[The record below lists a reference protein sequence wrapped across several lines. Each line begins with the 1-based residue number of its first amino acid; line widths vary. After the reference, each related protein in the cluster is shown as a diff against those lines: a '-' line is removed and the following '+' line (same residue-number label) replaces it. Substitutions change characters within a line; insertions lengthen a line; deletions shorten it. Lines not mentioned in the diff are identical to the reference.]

1 MIPELQRAPLRGR
14 LRFHEP
20 AAKHTPWRIGGPVAR
35 FYEPTSAPDLLR
47 FMQVLPGTE
56 VIVWMGLGCNLLIR
70 DGGFQGTVVAPRRA
84 FDHIEK
90 VADSVVRAGAGVRLP
105 KLVRFCAQQGLHGAE
120 AFAHWPHTVGG
131 ALQVCVSREQ
141 QSLWPRVERIETL
154 DRFGEHSTLSIP
166 ALRERG
172 FPHNAWLI
180 AAELRFDA
188 HTGAHARASDRRGSG
203 RGPLFRDARGRRV
216 NELIRQA
223 GLDGVRCG
231 GIELAGEDANYVHVK
246 RDACVGDLERLIVRI
261 QDAVRAR
268 LGVRLERQVQLL
280 GRRR

>member
-35 FYEPTSAPDLLR
+35 FYEPASAPDLLR
-47 FMQVLPGTE
+47 FLQVLPGTD
-56 VIVWMGLGCNLLIR
+56 VIVWMGVGCNLLIR
-70 DGGFQGTVVAPRRA
+70 DGGFQGTIIAPRRA

-90 VADSVVRAGAGVRLP
+90 IAATVVRAGAGVRLP
-105 KLVRFCAQQGLHGAE
+105 KLARFCAQQGLGGVE
-120 AFAHWPHTVGG
+120 PFARWPHTVGG
-131 ALQVCVSREQ
+131 ALQVCVSREG
-141 QSLWPRVERIETL
+141 QSLWPLVERIETL
-154 DRFGEHSTLSIP
+154 DRFGASSTLSV
-166 ALRERG
+166 ATLRERG
-172 FPHNAWLI
+172 FPRNAWLI
-180 AAELRFDA
+180 AADFRLDA
-188 HTGAHARASDRRGSG
+188 GGASLSGSNYCGSG

-231 GIELAGEDANYVHVK
+231 GIELAADDANYVHVK
-246 RDACVGDLERLIVRI
+246 QGACVGDLERLVVRI
-261 QDAVRAR
+261 QDGVRAK